1 LETDD
6 GDRTAFSASAFRGT
20 SSLEIVQ
27 AVVGSSLARNHLEF
41 WRKAKQRFICLLT
54 RGLAVK
60 VCQAKY
66 TSLATLC
73 LGVEQTCFAN
83 GSTVAATVA
92 VVTVVAT
99 VAASIERHSQNW
111 SQSKEHGNKMHVDN
125 AKSSVGFG
133 KVSCL
138 VPPEDRR

>member
-1 LETDD
+1 LETYD

-92 VVTVVAT
+92 
-99 VAASIERHSQNW
+99 ASIERHSQNW

-133 KVSCL
+133 KISCL

>member
-1 LETDD
+1 LETYD
-6 GDRTAFSASAFRGT
+6 GDRTAFSGSAIRGT

-27 AVVGSSLARNHLEF
+27 AVVGSSLARNRLEF
-41 WRKAKQRFICLLT
+41 WRKAKQSFICLLT

-60 VCQAKY
+60 VRHVKY
-66 TSLATLC
+66 TSSATLC
-73 LGVEQTCFAN
+73 LGIEQTSIAN
-83 GSTVAATVA
+83 GSIVA
-92 VVTVVAT
+92 AT

-125 AKSSVGFG
+125 AKSNVGFG
-133 KVSCL
+133 KINCL